1 VFFQAPGDGTA
12 SLHPKAAAFDLCLRA
27 MADLALEPTR
37 KIDPAKPD
45 GLTRLAEVAAGFP
58 CLRHEGCLKDLAG
71 PHAAT
76 HLEPWLLD
84 ETWALVM
91 ELNALHYDE
100 FCDLLGGIEEK
111 AFNERYQGPAAAV
124 GQRMRLAQ
132 PAVRRQLGRRL
143 LFDQDASG
151 LDALEMFRLKW
162 TLFGQAVA
170 AVQEYHRRC
179 GAPHLRLAPR
189 HVMVQVGEVGSGLP
203 AHWHFETR
211 LVSLGSPTLDLEGFE
226 DPPELHVPPVGTD
239 PLYEAELVRNS
250 SFGIMQ
256 RGDFLLSAVE
266 EAGGG
271 RAKIK
276 GQVHHDGIGLRWLSL
291 KDHVMVSLG
300 HHLVADAAIDFL
312 AVRDAAKD
320 YSPRVI
326 HLESLPLKLSAEKRP
341 ALEKLRGIRVPNAT
355 FRLLPALHAPC
366 DMYSL
371 GMLLYRALVVNDAQG
386 IGEVALALE
395 ELRQDLASL
404 AEIECEQ
411 GQDPH
416 FWDALLR
423 GHRQSEVIEVFERR
437 NVFFHEHHRDPN
449 RPNAIPKNL
458 WHEAMAIGLRLV
470 SQFENYSFCAN
481 HGDFDPAYPAQK
493 IEALARRVEE
503 LGRRID
509 AALFALTGRNAEVRQ
524 ALERVTQ
531 ETMVM

>member
-1 VFFQAPGDGTA
+1 
-12 SLHPKAAAFDLCLRA
+12 
-27 MADLALEPTR
+27 
-37 KIDPAKPD
+37 
-45 GLTRLAEVAAGFP
+45 
-58 CLRHEGCLKDLAG
+58 
-71 PHAAT
+71 
-76 HLEPWLLD
+76 
-84 ETWALVM
+84 
-91 ELNALHYDE
+91 
-100 FCDLLGGIEEK
+100 
-111 AFNERYQGPAAAV
+111 
-124 GQRMRLAQ
+124 
-132 PAVRRQLGRRL
+132 
-143 LFDQDASG
+143 
-151 LDALEMFRLKW
+151 
-162 TLFGQAVA
+162 
-170 AVQEYHRRC
+170 
-179 GAPHLRLAPR
+179 
-189 HVMVQVGEVGSGLP
+189 
-203 AHWHFETR
+203 
-211 LVSLGSPTLDLEGFE
+211 
-226 DPPELHVPPVGTD
+226 
-239 PLYEAELVRNS
+239 
-250 SFGIMQ
+250 
-256 RGDFLLSAVE
+256 
-266 EAGGG
+266 
-271 RAKIK
+271 
-276 GQVHHDGIGLRWLSL
+276 
-291 KDHVMVSLG
+291 
-300 HHLVADAAIDFL
+300 VADAAIDFL